1 VFAGPNGSGKTSL
14 FQYLLKIHA
23 FNVYH
28 HINPDQI
35 AADMRFGF
43 NISNWPLEF
52 STDEFLS
59 YLDSSSFQKL
69 VSFRFAEAVRIQKG
83 ILSLKPIVSSEAQAA
98 SGGVVQPASLR
109 SRPEGPHTS
118 YLYAALGDFLRRKM
132 LDSDSS
138 FSFETVFSHPSKIDE
153 LRAARENGFI
163 TYLYVI
169 ATKNPS
175 INLERIRNRVE
186 RGGHDVPEEK
196 TVARYQ
202 RTMENICAA
211 FLLANRV
218 YFFDNSVSTETGA
231 YQYFAEKRD
240 DRLLIHGSTVPE
252 WFEKNVL
259 AKLEHTTP

>member
-1 VFAGPNGSGKTSL
+1 MARIKRLRVFAGPNGSGKTSL

-23 FNVYH
+23 FNLYH

-35 AADMRFGF
+35 AVDMRFGF
-43 NISNWPLEF
+43 NISNWPLIF
-52 STDEFLS
+52 SIDEFFS
-59 YLDSSSFQKL
+59 YLDNSPFQKH
-69 VSFRFAEAVRIQKG
+69 VSFRFAETVEVQAG
-83 ILSLKPIVSSEAQAA
+83 ILSLKSGVSADA
-98 SGGVVQPASLR
+98 
-109 SRPEGPHTS
+109 S

-153 LRAARENGFI
+153 LRIARERGFI

-169 ATKNPS
+169 ATKSPG
-175 INLERIRNRVE
+175 INLDRVRNRVE

-218 YFFDNSVSTETGA
+218 YFFDNSASTETGA

-252 WFEKNVL
+252 WFERNVL
-259 AKLEHTTP
+259 AKLEREAGV

>member
-1 VFAGPNGSGKTSL
+1 MARTKRLRIFAGPNGSGKTSL

-28 HINPDQI
+28 HINPDEI

-59 YLDSSSFQKL
+59 HLDSSSFQKL
-69 VSFRFAEAVRIQKG
+69 VSFRFAEAVQIKEG
-83 ILSLKPIVSSEAQAA
+83 ILSLKPGILSEA
-98 SGGVVQPASLR
+98 
-109 SRPEGPHTS
+109 S
-118 YLYAALGDFLRRKM
+118 YLYAALGDFLRCKM

-153 LRAARENGFI
+153 LRVAREKGFI
-163 TYLYVI
+163 TYLYII
-169 ATKNPS
+169 ATDDPA
-175 INLERIRNRVE
+175 INLRRVRNRVE

-196 TVARYQ
+196 IVARYQ
-202 RTMENICAA
+202 RTMENINAA
-211 FLLANRV
+211 FQLANRV

-252 WFEKNVL
+252 WFERNVL
-259 AKLEHTTP
+259 AKLEREEGV

>member
-1 VFAGPNGSGKTSL
+1 MARIKRLRVFAGPNGSGKTSL

-23 FNVYH
+23 FNMYH

-35 AADMRFGF
+35 AVDMHFGF
-43 NISNWPLEF
+43 NITNWPLILSIDDF
-52 STDEFLS
+52 SS
-59 YLDSSSFQKL
+59 YLDNSPFQKL
-69 VSFRFAEAVRIQKG
+69 VSFRFAEAVEIQEG
-83 ILSLKPIVSSEAQAA
+83 ILSLKSGVSANA
-98 SGGVVQPASLR
+98 
-109 SRPEGPHTS
+109 S
-118 YLYAALGDFLRRKM
+118 YLYAALGDFLRHKM

-153 LRAARENGFI
+153 LRIAREKGFI
-163 TYLYVI
+163 TYLYII
-169 ATKNPS
+169 ATDDPL
-175 INLERIRNRVE
+175 INLRRVRNRVE

-202 RTMENICAA
+202 RTMENVCAA
-211 FLLANRV
+211 FLLANHV

-252 WFEKNVL
+252 WFERNVL
-259 AKLEHTTP
+259 AKLEREEGV

>member
-1 VFAGPNGSGKTSL
+1 MARTKRLRVFAGPNGSGKTSL

-23 FNVYH
+23 FNMYH
-28 HINPDQI
+28 HINPDQR
-35 AADMRFGF
+35 AADMRRFGF

-52 STDEFLS
+52 SSDEFLS

-69 VSFRFAEAVRIQKG
+69 VSFRFAEAVQIQEG
-83 ILSLKPIVSSEAQAA
+83 ILSLKPAVSSEA
-98 SGGVVQPASLR
+98 
-109 SRPEGPHTS
+109 S

-153 LRAARENGFI
+153 LRVAREKGFI
-163 TYLYVI
+163 TYLYII
-169 ATKNPS
+169 ATDDPV
-175 INLERIRNRVE
+175 INLRRVRNRVE

-202 RTMENICAA
+202 RTMENIYTA

-218 YFFDNSVSTETGA
+218 YFFDNSVSTKTGT

-252 WFEKNVL
+252 WFERNVL
-259 AKLEHTTP
+259 AKLERGERV